1 MFSKYYQSEL
11 AYLREMGR
19 EFGVANPSLAG
30 LLSDRGGDP
39 DVERLLEGF
48 AFLAA
53 RIRER
58 TDAAVPEVIHGLT
71 QLLFP
76 HYLRPI
82 PACSV
87 VKFLPHAKALRAPV
101 RLPKGTEVSAA
112 PIDGTACQFRTTSD
126 VTLLPGPLSPSSL
139 AYPSASAPALQ
150 AILQSSQE
158 GSLEWLQAG
167 SLRCFL
173 QGEFSVTSMIFLW
186 LFRYCRGIELRN
198 PDQPSASVRLNPAS
212 LQAVGFDRGESLF
225 PWPKLSAHGYRML
238 QEFFPLPKKFLFFDL
253 RGIEAGAALSKR
265 RLEIRFEFDRPPPLP
280 SPINPDLLQLHCA
293 PVVNLFE
300 AK

>member
-71 QLLFP
+71 QLLLP

-87 VKFLPHAKALRAPV
+87 VKFSPHVKALRGPL
-101 RLPKGTEVSAA
+101 RLPNGTEVSAV

-126 VTLLPGPLSPSSL
+126 LTLVPATVSPSSL
-139 AYPSASAPALQ
+139 EYPSASAPVLKAVV
-150 AILQSSQE
+150 QSSQE
-158 GSLEWLQAG
+158 GNVGWMQAG
-167 SLRCFL
+167 SLRFFL
-173 QGEFSVTSMIFLW
+173 HGEFSVTSTLFLW
-186 LFRYCRGIELRN
+186 LFRYC
-198 PDQPSASVRLNPAS
+198 
-212 LQAVGFDRGESLF
+212 
-225 PWPKLSAHGYRML
+225 
-238 QEFFPLPKKFLFFDL
+238 
-253 RGIEAGAALSKR
+253 
-265 RLEIRFEFDRPPPLP
+265 
-280 SPINPDLLQLHCA
+280 
-293 PVVNLFE
+293 
-300 AK
+300 